1 MWVVPVTGTQNTI
14 ANSKLDRFFD
24 EQPKAVA
31 LVRES
36 IQNSLDVIEDQNQA
50 VKICFS
56 LVETS
61 PAVIKSYLQCS
72 GYSFSSHLE
81 QCGLTVKEEK
91 VKTLLIED
99 FNTVGLTGE
108 IDKTKS
114 LKHPGNF
121 IGFWWTEGDS
131 QKILGSGGSHGVG
144 KIKLSTSSE
153 YNFFLA
159 LTRRQGEEREMLIG
173 YSQLKVHALNDKQY
187 LSYARFGK
195 LEDKNDLT
203 GKLFP
208 YDSATPEDKKL
219 VERFKQDFSIR
230 RNAEAGLSVV
240 IPAIHSEINSSAIL
254 EAVLGDFYLPILQ
267 GRLIVEMSELGQ
279 TVTVN
284 ADTISGLTS
293 KYLKPKDEEILKFSR
308 KLLELRKTGMY
319 LTAPES
325 DLGNEYSRHM
335 KMADFGSNLTQMQ
348 KEFNEGKMVGA
359 RIPFKINYKNGKST
373 DTVFDVFIVRNDS
386 ELLKKHDAFIRRNLY
401 IRGETT
407 GLQKS
412 YTAAFLYVED
422 ETLSEFLKYAED
434 PGHEKW
440 KTATLR
446 QKDQFKDESKA
457 LAYIKNALRDF
468 YNVLDGV
475 EEEEVV
481 HDVSPEIFSIIEPKQ
496 DSDKPRPDPV
506 PPVPPVISRSKS
518 PFALVRKS
526 GGFEVKASKVLSDLV
541 EEGSIALSFTCR
553 VMMGYKRPFGNSIS
567 SYSTYDFL
575 LEADGKFVFANKDT
589 FIQKKAGNILEFQV
603 TGKDFSLEVT
613 GFDVNRDLELRLG
626 VVAGGNE

>member
-36 IQNSLDVIEDQNQA
+36 IQNSLDVIEDKNQA

-56 LVETS
+56 LIETP
-61 PAVIKSYLQCS
+61 PAVIKSYLQCN
-72 GYSFSSHLE
+72 GYPFSTHLE

-108 IDKTKS
+108 IDKTKT

-131 QKILGSGGSHGVG
+131 QKTLGSGGSHGVG

-173 YSQLKVHALNDKQY
+173 YSQLKIHALNDKQY

-195 LEDKNDLT
+195 LENESDPT

-208 YDSATPEDKKL
+208 YDSSSEDKKL
-219 VERFKQDFSIR
+219 VEKFKQDFSIR
-230 RNAEAGLSVV
+230 RKSEAGLSVV
-240 IPAIHSEINSSAIL
+240 IPAIHTEINSSAIL

-267 GRLIVEMSELGQ
+267 GRLVVEMSELGQ

-293 KYLKPKDEEILKFSR
+293 KYLKLQDEEILKFAR

-325 DLGNEYSRHM
+325 DLGSDYSRHM
-335 KMADFGSNLTQMQ
+335 KMTDFGSNLQQMQ
-348 KEFNEGKMVGA
+348 KEFNSGKMIGA
-359 RIPFKINYKNGKST
+359 RIPFKINYKNGKSA
-373 DTVFDVFIVRNDS
+373 DTVFDVFVVRNDS
-386 ELLKKHDAFIRRNLY
+386 EILKKHDAYIRRNLY
-401 IRGETT
+401 IRGEST
-407 GLQKS
+407 GLQKP
-412 YTAAFLYVED
+412 YTIAFLYVED

-446 QKDQFKDESKA
+446 QKDQFKD
-457 LAYIKNALRDF
+457 
-468 YNVLDGV
+468 VLDGV

-481 HDVSPEIFSIIEPKQ
+481 RDVSPEIFSIIEPKQ
-496 DSDKPRPDPV
+496 DPDKPKPNPV
-506 PPVPPVISRSKS
+506 PPVPPVTVRSKS

-526 GGFEVKASKVLSDLV
+526 GGFEVKASKVLGELV
-541 EEGSIALSFTCR
+541 EEGSIALPFTCR

-589 FIQKKAGNILEFQV
+589 SIHKKEKNILEFQV